1 MAAFQQITR
10 FNQGRPIS
18 EDEMRIYAPSIFA
31 ETAHHS
37 RSERF
42 VPVPT
47 IEMVRALGKEGW
59 APVMAGQSIARLED
73 KQNFTKHMVRF
84 RRADRDLATHGS
96 VVELVLRNGND
107 GTSAY
112 KLDAGIFRIA
122 CLNGLVAKSSDYGGI
137 NVRHSGR
144 AVDKVIEGSYDVL
157 QNAERVLSAPQDWSQ
172 IKLSREEQQA
182 FAGSAHLIRFDRDEN
197 GNAQTGVTVD
207 QLLVPRRYEDRLSDL
222 WTTFNIVQENAVRG
236 GITAQAEGSSR
247 RSTTREVRGVDQN
260 VKLNMALWALTE
272 QMAKL
277 KQS

>member
-1 MAAFQQITR
+1 MAYQQITR
-10 FNQGRPIS
+10 FNQGRPIT
-18 EDEMRIYAPSIFA
+18 EDEMRAYAPSIFA
-31 ETAHHS
+31 TTAHHS

-47 IEMVRALGKEGW
+47 IEMVRGLANNGW
-59 APVMAGQSIARLED
+59 QPVMAGQSIARLED

-84 RRADRDLATHGS
+84 RRADQDLSTHGS

-122 CLNGLVAKSSDYGGI
+122 CLNGLVAKSADYGSI
-137 NVRHSGR
+137 NVRHSGQ
-144 AVDKVIEGSYDVL
+144 AINKVIEGSYEVL
-157 QNAERVLSAPQDWSQ
+157 QNAERVLAAPQDWSS
-172 IKLSREEQQA
+172 IKLSRDEQMA
-182 FAGSAHLIRFDRDEN
+182 FAGSAHLLRFERDEA
-197 GNAQTGVTVD
+197 GNASTGVTVE
-207 QLLVPRRYEDRLSDL
+207 QLIQPRRFEDRLQDL
-222 WTTFNIVQENAVRG
+222 WTTFNVVQENAVRG
-236 GITAQAEGSSR
+236 GLTARAPDSSR

-277 KQS
+277 KGSN